1 MKNQLQESNYCLTNL
16 SHDYVPL
23 NYKKKTKN
31 KKYMYKKIEQ
41 QGLLNQGW
49 GVRNFQIQV
58 Q

>member
-49 GVRNFQIQV
+49 GV
-58 Q
+58 